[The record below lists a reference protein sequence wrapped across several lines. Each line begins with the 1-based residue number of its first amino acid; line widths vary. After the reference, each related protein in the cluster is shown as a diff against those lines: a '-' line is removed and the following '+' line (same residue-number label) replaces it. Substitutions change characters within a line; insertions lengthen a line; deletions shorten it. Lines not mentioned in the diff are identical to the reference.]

1 MCGDTVSVTVT
12 VQREIDEEDSEEEKG
27 ETTVGKVI
35 CPRYGL
41 EKTEAYWLVIGD
53 SNSNALLSIKR
64 ISIGEKPSKVSTSN
78 YIHTPSL
85 QFMLCLLFCPLLVIH
100 PLPTFSRAL
109 YLSPSKTR
117 PFFLSIFLFFRQSS
131 SSQSLRTLATTKW
144 CYIL

>member
-1 MCGDTVSVTVT
+1 MVLDMIIENVLMLISCSVICVCHDLQAVCGDTVSVTVT

-64 ISIGEKPSKVSTSN
+64 ISIGEKPSKVSSTD
-78 YIHTPSL
+78 IHTPSL
-85 QFMLCLLFCPLLVIH
+85 PFRLCL
-100 PLPTFSRAL
+100 S
-109 YLSPSKTR
+109 
-117 PFFLSIFLFFRQSS
+117 FLSSACHLSS
-131 SSQSLRTLATTKW
+131 AYLLPRTL
-144 CYIL
+144 LFPL